1 MKVGRSMEEG
11 AIPRNRIYI
20 DIGELSTKQRGAIL
34 GLIKDMGFETAE
46 ISEIVVVLEEERQD
60 VKADRHTEK
69 RK

>member
-1 MKVGRSMEEG
+1 MEEG